1 MKTNYKV
8 KQTDLIGDIENFPIE
23 VVQKMVDEQV
33 KQGNKANVKV
43 FQHNRKTGFAFGGFT
58 WNRTDDGEPFWEGV
72 ITYYCFNAFFD
83 KYPKPNPLAHL
94 VYIIQDGSIDGD
106 ELLTT
111 LVQYGGE
118 NYDNLEGDSEDTLY
132 YIDPITRNIEVDFD
146 CFYLESL
153 KNFGYTEIKMK
164 PEVIELTMDEVA
176 NKLGIDVSLL
186 RIKN

>member
-1 MKTNYKV
+1 MKTIYKV
-8 KQTDLIGDIENFPIE
+8 EQNDLIGEIANFPIE
-23 VVQKMVDEQV
+23 VVQKMMDEQV
-33 KQGNKANVKV
+33 KQGNNADVSI
-43 FQHNRKTGFAFGGFT
+43 FQSNRNTGFAFGGFRWDKT
-58 WNRTDDGEPFWEGV
+58 NDGGEFWCNV
-72 ITYYCFNAFFD
+72 IRYHNFDLFFK
-83 KYPKPNPLAHL
+83 KYPKTKPLSHL

-111 LVQYGGE
+111 LVEYGGE

-153 KNFGYTEIKMK
+153 KNFGYTEIKLK
-164 PEVIELTMDEVA
+164 PEVIELTMGEVA

>member
-1 MKTNYKV
+1 MKENVIV
-8 KQTDLIGDIENFPIE
+8 KQTDLIGDIANFPIE

-33 KQGNKANVKV
+33 KQGNKANVSI
-43 FQHNRKTGFAFGGFT
+43 FQDNRHTGFACGGFT
-58 WNRTDDGEPFWEGV
+58 WSRTDDGEPFWEA
-72 ITYYCFNAFFD
+72 IIRYQYFNVFFD
-83 KYPKPNPLAHL
+83 KYPKPNPMAHL
-94 VYIIQDGSIDGD
+94 VYIIQDGSIDGN

-118 NYDNLEGDSEDTLY
+118 NYENLNGESEDALY
-132 YIDPITRNIEVDFD
+132 YIDPITRNIEIDFD

-153 KNFGYTEIKMK
+153 KKFGYTEIKMK
-164 PEVIELTMDEVA
+164 PKVIELTMGEVA

>member
-1 MKTNYKV
+1 MKENVIV
-8 KQTDLIGDIENFPIE
+8 KQTDLIGDIANFPIE

-33 KQGNKANVKV
+33 KQGNKANVKI
-43 FQHNRKTGFAFGGFT
+43 FQANRNTGFACGGFT
-58 WNRTDDGEPFWEGV
+58 WNRTDDGDSFWEGV
-72 ITYYCFNAFFD
+72 IRNHCFNAFFD
-83 KYPKPNPLAHL
+83 RYPKSNPLSHL

-111 LVQYGGE
+111 LVEYGGE

-153 KNFGYTEIKMK
+153 KKFGYTEIKMK
-164 PEVIELTMDEVA
+164 PNVIELTMDEIA

-186 RIKN
+186 RIKK